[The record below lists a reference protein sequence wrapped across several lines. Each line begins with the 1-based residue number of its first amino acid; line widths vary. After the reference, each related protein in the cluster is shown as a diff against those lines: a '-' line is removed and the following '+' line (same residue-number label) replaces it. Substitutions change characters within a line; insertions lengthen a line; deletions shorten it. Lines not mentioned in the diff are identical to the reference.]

1 MLSGLDDKEV
11 IESAQV
17 TDRYEYLMYCNWI
30 NIGGVNDAEDVC
42 LLPTSLLQLG
52 ITCIFLQVIPMT
64 ESNW

>member
-52 ITCIFLQVIPMT
+52 LTCIFL
-64 ESNW
+64 